1 MIDHFYVV
9 VRNKLWNLIEPI
21 VNGRELPGPRQCGNL
36 DILTIFFSFVQ
47 IIGGLCLVMTVCP
60 TRGFLESLVK
70 LNGNDGV
77 YVLIIVSALLVVT
90 GIVGWIGLFH
100 RSRSVLGSFTVLLLF
115 SLAAGT
121 IGGIWTFIKASETD
135 TTSVDR
141 VRNIVLYDYGR
152 DASKTS
158 ILDIVQQSFQCCGSE
173 DYTSWASSM
182 FSRTE
187 LNESINAADNIF
199 AVPQSCCIDP
209 LSETCQQNRNIT
221 TNLHVEDFIHIQAL
235 FPFFF
240 FSIRCS
246 SSWSFLSLSLSFHSK
261 NLLST
266 IIGMRF
272 EIARWLCSIREI
284 QSTDQHLC

>member
-1 MIDHFYVV
+1 
-9 VRNKLWNLIEPI
+9 
-21 VNGRELPGPRQCGNL
+21 
-36 DILTIFFSFVQ
+36 
-47 IIGGLCLVMTVCP
+47 MTVCP

-221 TNLHVEDFIHIQAL
+221 TNLHVEDFIHIQGCVSKL
-235 FPFFF
+235 QDGFVPFGKYSLLT
-240 FSIRCS
+240 SICV
-246 SSWSFLSLSLSFHSK
+246 SFLELIGIFGSILLCRTLRLMENAIPQQRRGGYFHPGQFS
-261 NLLST
+261 
-266 IIGMRF
+266 
-272 EIARWLCSIREI
+272 
-284 QSTDQHLC
+284 DV